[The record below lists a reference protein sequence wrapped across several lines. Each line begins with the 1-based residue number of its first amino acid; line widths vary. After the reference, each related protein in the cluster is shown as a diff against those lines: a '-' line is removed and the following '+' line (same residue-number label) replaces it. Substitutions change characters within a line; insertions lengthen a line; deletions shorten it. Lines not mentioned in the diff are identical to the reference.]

1 MPQGDRPSARK
12 RRVGQIGT
20 ALARSV
26 LWLGPIV
33 VGLALSLAGG
43 APIDRLRNIVFDEYQ
58 RLAPRPWSPDL
69 PVRIVDID
77 DESLARYGQWPWPHN
92 RLADLTD
99 KIAAAGAAAI
109 VFDIVFAE
117 EDRLSTQNLL
127 RQLPDIPERDALAA
141 AIAKQSTETE
151 DPLAAAFA
159 RAPVVAALALSFD
172 VKPQALPVKSGFVSL
187 GDDPRSSL
195 YTFPAAVAPLS
206 AIATAAQGLG
216 AITYIPDGDL
226 IVRKQPL
233 VFAVGPKNATQFVPS
248 LTAEALRVASR
259 ADTIVIKSTNASGE
273 KTYSGTAVL
282 AIAIGDVII
291 PTDRDGAVRLR
302 YAGWQ
307 KQRYIP
313 AWRVLAGEAADEMQG
328 RIILI
333 GTSAAALGDVRS
345 TPLDAAVPGIDIH
358 AELLE
363 NILSGARLTR
373 PDFAPGMENVALV
386 VGGLIVAWI
395 ARRSRPLPAALAALA
410 IIAGAGLASWLAF
423 RWGSTLIDPLMPGA
437 TWLACF
443 ATMTVAVYRA
453 SERDRR
459 AVRLAFTRYLAPA
472 VVERL
477 AADPSQLRLGGE
489 QRAVTVLFSDVRDF
503 TARAETL
510 GAEGVVDFLNALHT
524 PLTRAVLDEAGTI
537 DKYMGDGM
545 MAFWNA
551 PLDVADHA
559 SHACRAALNMMAH
572 IPTIDRATTNRA
584 TLRIGIGINTGE
596 VFVGN
601 MGSQQ

>member
-1 MPQGDRPSARK
+1 MPGARRARNGDREA
-12 RRVGQIGT
+12 
-20 ALARSV
+20 
-26 LWLGPIV
+26 
-33 VGLALSLAGG
+33 
-43 APIDRLRNIVFDEYQ
+43 IDRD
-58 RLAPRPWSPDL
+58 
-69 PVRIVDID
+69 
-77 DESLARYGQWPWPHN
+77 G
-92 RLADLTD
+92 
-99 KIAAAGAAAI
+99 
-109 VFDIVFAE
+109 
-117 EDRLSTQNLL
+117 
-127 RQLPDIPERDALAA
+127 
-141 AIAKQSTETE
+141 E

-172 VKPQALPVKSGFVSL
+172 GKPQAPPVKSGFVSL

-195 YTFPAAVAPLS
+195 YTFPAAVVPLS

-259 ADTIVIKSTNASGE
+259 TDTIVIKSTNASGE

-291 PTDRDGAVRLR
+291 PTDRDGSVRLR

-307 KQRYIP
+307 TQRYIP

-328 RIILI
+328 RIVLI

-363 NILSGARLTR
+363 NIFTGARLTR
-373 PDFAPGMENVALV
+373 PDFAPGIENVALV
-386 VGGLIVAWI
+386 VGGLVIAWI
-395 ARRSRPLPAALAALA
+395 ARRSRPLPAALVAMA
-410 IIAGAGLASWLAF
+410 IVASGWLASWLAF
-423 RWGSTLIDPLMPGA
+423 RWGGALIDPLMPSA

-459 AVRLAFTRYLAPA
+459 FVRLAFTRYVAPA
-472 VVERL
+472 IVERL

-489 QRAVTVLFSDVRDF
+489 QREVTVLFSDVRDF

-551 PLDVADHA
+551 PLQVADHA
-559 SHACRAALNMMAH
+559 SRACRAALKMMAQ
-572 IPTIDRATTNRA
+572 IPTIDRATTGSA
-584 TLRIGIGINTGE
+584 DAQHPALRIGIGINTGE

-601 MGSQQ
+601 MGSQQRFDYSIVGDRVNVAARLESLTKELGVPILVSEATARAARGFHFVDLGEHDLRGRSAATHVYALHDARRRG